1 VVVDGIERVKSSI
14 GGVDSSV
21 FSNGSPMERPSS
33 LKLSRPIIVFDGFRV
48 LGSFNRSS
56 METYSLLLNV

>member
-1 VVVDGIERVKSSI
+1 MVVDGIERVKSSI

-33 LKLSRPIIVFDGFRV
+33 LKLSRPIIVFDGFLD
-48 LGSFNRSS
+48 LGPFFP
-56 METYSLLLNV
+56 